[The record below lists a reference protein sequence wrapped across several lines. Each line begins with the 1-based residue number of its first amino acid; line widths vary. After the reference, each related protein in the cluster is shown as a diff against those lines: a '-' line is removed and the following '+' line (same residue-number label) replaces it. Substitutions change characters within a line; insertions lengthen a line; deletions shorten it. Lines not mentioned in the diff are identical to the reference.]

1 MERLGDNLPTR
12 RMEGNQNEKDQEE
25 DEEEDVETKWGPMP
39 EEK

>member
-25 DEEEDVETKWGPMP
+25 DEEDGIK
-39 EEK
+39 KRRKSDC